1 MTMQTTVM
9 TVTGPVSANELGVV
23 LPHEHVFTNTMR
35 EYRGNGLLHDIGLAV
50 EELKDFAAQ
59 GGRTLVE
66 LTTSEV
72 GRSPERLAEV
82 SRASGVLVVMGCG
95 HYREPYLDLD
105 HFRATSADGLA
116 EEMICEVEEGVGSTG
131 VRPGIIGEIGNNDD
145 AISPAEEKS
154 FRAAAR
160 THLATGLSISTH
172 AAWFPVGLAQLDLLE
187 EEGVPPH
194 RVVIGHADGVPGPEY
209 QLALAARGCFVEF
222 DGFGTDTAYDAKRA
236 LGYLML
242 LREKGHLDQVL
253 LSHDVFLRT
262 HLRSRGG
269 PGYTWITR
277 ELIPRLHELG
287 LSEDEIRQLL
297 VDNPRVALT
306 GTCAS
311 GGR

>member
-1 MTMQTTVM
+1 
-9 TVTGPVSANELGVV
+9 
-23 LPHEHVFTNTMR
+23 
-35 EYRGNGLLHDIGLAV
+35 
-50 EELKDFAAQ
+50 
-59 GGRTLVE
+59 
-66 LTTSEV
+66 
-72 GRSPERLAEV
+72 
-82 SRASGVLVVMGCG
+82 
-95 HYREPYLDLD
+95 
-105 HFRATSADGLA
+105 
-116 EEMICEVEEGVGSTG
+116 
-131 VRPGIIGEIGNNDD
+131 
-145 AISPAEEKS
+145 
-154 FRAAAR
+154 
-160 THLATGLSISTH
+160 LSISTH

-194 RVVIGHADGVPGPEY
+194 RVVIGDADGVPGPEY

-222 DGFGTDTAYDAKRA
+222 DGFGIDTAYDAKRA

-262 HLRSRGG
+262 HPRSRGG

-306 GTCAS
+306 GTCAT